1 MYINNET
8 IGISAEVAIADFFNV
23 PINDFYRDRANQD
36 IAKSL
41 VNVIKEAFNEIPQP
55 TNHIAEG
62 QNPVDFILIGN
73 KTLSV
78 KTNQQFSKK
87 VAPQNVGQPT
97 SSTYFHHFLEI
108 YNNYVIPNDYASKC
122 QLFKKVSIEKID
134 EVMAIYWNNL
144 FHCDYL
150 FHIYNIIDSYG
161 NLTNNSQYI
170 VYPYLTSKNFEKS
183 KFSFTQA
190 VNSWNESNTVKYY
203 GITIGEFQ
211 VHNNRDCFKF
221 RFNMDGVNQ
230 LLKNNLL

>member
-78 KTNQQFSKK
+78 KTLVRK
-87 VAPQNVGQPT
+87 
-97 SSTYFHHFLEI
+97 
-108 YNNYVIPNDYASKC
+108 
-122 QLFKKVSIEKID
+122 
-134 EVMAIYWNNL
+134 
-144 FHCDYL
+144 
-150 FHIYNIIDSYG
+150 
-161 NLTNNSQYI
+161 
-170 VYPYLTSKNFEKS
+170 
-183 KFSFTQA
+183 
-190 VNSWNESNTVKYY
+190 
-203 GITIGEFQ
+203 
-211 VHNNRDCFKF
+211 
-221 RFNMDGVNQ
+221 
-230 LLKNNLL
+230 